1 MLQRYELVVIIDP
14 EVTEESIPAALDKMT
29 GFITQ
34 RGGAMLKVDR
44 WGRRKLAYP
53 IKHHREG
60 DYVVAQFE
68 LEPNKTGELEASLRL
83 ADEFLRHLL
92 VRMGV

>member
-68 LEPNKTGELEASLRL
+68 LEPNKTGELEASLRR

>member
-14 EVTEESIPAALDKMT
+14 EVTEESIPTVLDKMT

-68 LEPNKTGELEASLRL
+68 LEPNKTAELEASLGL

-92 VRMGV
+92 VRMSV